1 MNLEI
6 FSLILTALSCL
17 LSAITVFKVFS
28 LQKDLRD
35 LKEQRENN
43 LNKAENLDHRSV
55 LMSRL
60 NEIQNKRF
68 SNYF

>member
-6 FSLILTALSCL
+6 FSLILTALSCM
-17 LSAITVFKVFS
+17 LSAITAFKVFS